1 MSVKAILFYNIWTDV
16 ALVVNINILK
26 IDYIYPKMQSSVMN
40 RILYSFLLLILIF
53 SHDTL
58 AQTRKAERAYS
69 SFVAGEYF
77 DAIDS
82 FKNTYSKTKD
92 KVLKAEMVFMVAEC
106 YRLINDPKNAEI
118 WYKKAV
124 KSSYAKP
131 EAQYWFAESL
141 KKNGKYDLAIIEYK
155 RYKQIVPGDA
165 RADLGIRSC
174 ELSLEWLKNP
184 EPYKVEELKDI
195 NSKDSD
201 FSPAYGRDDFGVL
214 YFTSSRD
221 DATGNKTS
229 GATGQSFTDIFESRL
244 DKKGKWSTPLPV
256 EVLNSEF
263 EDGTPGFSANYKEIY
278 FTRCE
283 AGKRESKG
291 CAIMYSRRTGTGW
304 SEPENLGILADS
316 LVAAHPSIS
325 ADGLTLYFVS
335 DMAGGFGGKDIFMV
349 TRENAGSVW
358 SAPKNLGPD
367 INTKGDELFP
377 FIRENGVLYF
387 ASDGIIGMGGL
398 DIFKATSQP
407 DGSWLVQN
415 MKSPINSFADD
426 FGIVFENGNE
436 IGIFSST
443 RKGKGN
449 DDLFSFELPPLR
461 FNVTGLVKDEKTG
474 LSMPGATVQLI
485 ASDGS
490 NLQVV
495 TGTGGDFKFALNV
508 GVDYIFLASRKGY
521 LNGKEKETTKGQEK
535 SRDFMVSIV
544 LTPIDKPIELPNI
557 FYDFGKWDL
566 RPESMVSLDK
576 LVETL
581 NDNPNVTIELMSHTD
596 SRDTE
601 EYNLSLSQKRAQS
614 VVDYLI
620 GKGIEPERLSAKG
633 YGESSPKVVDTEIS
647 GQNPFLKT
655 GASLTEQ
662 YINNLSSEEQKEIAH
677 QINRRTE
684 FKVLRTDYESP
695 VK

>member
-1 MSVKAILFYNIWTDV
+1 MRRILF
-16 ALVVNINILK
+16 
-26 IDYIYPKMQSSVMN
+26 
-40 RILYSFLLLILIF
+40 SFLLLILILPQDAF
-53 SHDTL
+53 S
-58 AQTRKAERAYS
+58 QVRKSERAYAS
-69 SFVAGEYF
+69 YKAGEYF

-92 KVLKAEMVFMVAEC
+92 KALKAEMVFMVAEC
-106 YRLINDPKNAEI
+106 YRIINDPKNAEV

-124 KSSYAKP
+124 KSTFAKP
-131 EAQYWFAESL
+131 EAQYWYAESL
-141 KKNGKYDLAIIEYK
+141 KKNGKYDLAVIEYK

-174 ELSLEWLKNP
+174 ELALEWTKNP
-184 EPYKVEELKDI
+184 EQYKVEEIKDL
-195 NSKDSD
+195 NSKDFD
-201 FSPAYGRDDFGVL
+201 FSPAYGREDFGIV

-229 GATGQSFTDIFESRL
+229 GATGQGFTDIFESRL

-256 EVLNSEF
+256 EGLNTEF
-263 EDGTPGFSANYKEIY
+263 DEGTPSFSADYKEIY
-278 FTRCE
+278 YTKCE
-283 AGKRESKG
+283 AGKRETKG
-291 CAIMYSRRTGTGW
+291 CAIMYSKLSGASW
-304 SEPENLGILADS
+304 SEPKNLGILADS

-325 ADGLTLYFVS
+325 ADGLSLYFVS
-335 DMAGGFGGKDIFMV
+335 DMAGGYGGKDIYVV
-349 TRENAGSVW
+349 TRKNEGDVW
-358 SAPKNLGPD
+358 SAPKNAGAD
-367 INTKGDELFP
+367 INTKENELFP
-377 FIRENGVLYF
+377 YIRENGALYF
-387 ASDGIIGMGGL
+387 SSDGIIGMGGL
-398 DIFKATSQP
+398 DIFKATPQP
-407 DGSWLVQN
+407 DGSWLVEN
-415 MKSPINSFADD
+415 MKTPINSFADD
-426 FGIVFENGNE
+426 FGIAFKNENESGL
-436 IGIFSST
+436 FSST
-443 RKGKGN
+443 RKGRGN
-449 DDLFSFELPPLR
+449 DDLYSFEMPPLR

-474 LSMPGATVQLI
+474 SAMSGATVQLI

-490 NLQVV
+490 NLQVQ
-495 TGTGGDFKFALNV
+495 TGTSGDFRFALNP
-508 GVDYIFLASRKGY
+508 GVDYIFLASQKGY

-535 SRDFMVSIV
+535 SRDFMVSIL

-620 GKGIEPERLSAKG
+620 GKGIESERLSAKG
-633 YGESSPKVVDTEIS
+633 YGESSPKVVDSETAA
-647 GQNPFLKT
+647 QNIFLKS
-655 GASLTEQ
+655 GDVLTEQ
-662 YINNLSSEEQKEIAH
+662 YINGLATDEQKETAH

-684 FKVLRTDYESP
+684 FKVLRTDYVSS